1 MLRYDAK
8 NKMKPLLEVKNKKTV
23 GTALPQLGQ
32 GKETEKIHDSVSLK
46 CKANSVKPLIHLSL
60 FTPHHE
66 PGVTTRP
73 AN

>member
-8 NKMKPLLEVKNKKTV
+8 SKMKLLLEVKKKKT
-23 GTALPQLGQ
+23 ASPQLGQ
-32 GKETEKIHDSVSLK
+32 GKEIEKIHDSVSLSER
-46 CKANSVKPLIHLSL
+46 KANRVKPLIHLSL